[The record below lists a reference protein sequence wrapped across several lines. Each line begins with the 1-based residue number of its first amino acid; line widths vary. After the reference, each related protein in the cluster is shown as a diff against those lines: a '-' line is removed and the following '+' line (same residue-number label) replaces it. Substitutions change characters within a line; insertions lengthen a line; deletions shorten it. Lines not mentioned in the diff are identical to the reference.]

1 MNRCWFQSIHHYSP
15 VNFSQFFT
23 IMFVSKWLLHPF
35 TARLWDAR
43 KLHFQAICPNVSVQ
57 PELKPSI
64 IDELQEDLR
73 TLLLKVAEMGQC
85 LAFVEIKMD
94 LPSHEELKHAQA
106 IRSRMLLCHPL
117 QGCWSNLYGW
127 EISTM
132 RARFKSG
139 QPESGECFFWSIIA
153 VLKATLRQWRGVVT
167 KCQQRFRTCI
177 VWTKHTHYMY
187 M

>member
-139 QPESGECFFWSIIA
+139 QPESGECFFDPSSQCWKQHFGSEEGLWPN
-153 VLKATLRQWRGVVT
+153 VSNGLGHV
-167 KCQQRFRTCI
+167 
-177 VWTKHTHYMY
+177 
-187 M
+187 